1 METNALRRPARPTGH
16 PSLPGL
22 VLAASQVRFRLLV
35 TVRLL
40 GGHQMSLASETS
52 VPIRHA
58 DRFFIGGQW
67 VTPSSQATI
76 KVIDSGT
83 EEVFFTVAEAQA
95 ADISRAVAAAREA
108 FDTGPWPRLS
118 HAERAAYLRAIGEEI
133 AKRTEDLGQIWP
145 RESGVLHKIAR
156 NTGKGAQRT
165 FNAFADLADSFPFE
179 EPAKPSVGQFGL
191 IVREPVGVVGAIIP
205 WNAPMGLISNKV
217 APALL
222 AGCTVILKNSPEA
235 PGEGYLIAEAAEAVG
250 LPAGVLNVLTADRE
264 VSELL
269 VRDPNVDKIS
279 FTGSTAAGRR
289 IASIC
294 GERIARCTLE
304 LGGKSAAV
312 ILDDMDLG
320 TAAQTLARA
329 ECFLSG
335 QVCSSLTRIVVS
347 RNRHDELLEAL
358 AGTFAQIRVGDPF
371 DAQTQMGPLAA
382 SRQRDRVEGYIAK
395 GIADGFTLA
404 TGGSRPKDL
413 DRGWF
418 VEPTVFGHVDNSS
431 VIAQEE
437 IFGPVLSVI
446 PAQDEQ
452 DAVRIAND
460 TIYGLNAS
468 VFTNDVNRA
477 RQVAGQLRSGTVG
490 HNAFRTDFGVSFG
503 GFKQSGIGREG
514 VHEGLPHFL
523 ETKFVVLEG
532 QPEGYENTTL

>member
-1 METNALRRPARPTGH
+1 
-16 PSLPGL
+16 
-22 VLAASQVRFRLLV
+22 
-35 TVRLL
+35 
-40 GGHQMSLASETS
+40 MSLASETS

-67 VTPSSQATI
+67 VTPSSEAKI
-76 KVIDSGT
+76 NVIDSGT
-83 EEVFFTVAEAQA
+83 EELFFTVAEAQA

-108 FDTGPWPRLS
+108 FDTGPWPRLT
-118 HAERAAYLRAIGEEI
+118 HAERAGYLRAIGEEI
-133 AKRTEDLGQIWP
+133 SKRTDDLGQIWP
-145 RESGVLHKIAR
+145 RESGVLYKIAR
-156 NTGKGAQRT
+156 FSGNGAQAT

-250 LPAGVLNVLTADRE
+250 LPPGVLNVVTADRE

-312 ILDDMDLG
+312 ILDDMDIE
-320 TAAQTLARA
+320 TAARTLSQA

-335 QVCSSLTRIVVS
+335 QVCSSLTRIVVP
-347 RNRHDELLEAL
+347 RHRHDELVEAL
-358 AGTFAQIRVGDPF
+358 ASTFSQVRVGDPF
-371 DAQTQMGPLAA
+371 DSQTQMGPLVG

-395 GIADGFTLA
+395 GIADGAKLA
-404 TGGSRPKDL
+404 TGGGRPKDL
-413 DRGWF
+413 ERGWF
-418 VEPTVFGHVDNSS
+418 VEPTVFGNVDNHS

-437 IFGPVLSVI
+437 IFGPVLSVV
-446 PAQDEQ
+446 PAADEE
-452 DAVRIAND
+452 DAIAVAND

-477 RQVAGQLRSGTVG
+477 REVAGQLRSGTVG
-490 HNAFRTDFGVSFG
+490 HNAFRTDFGIAFG

-514 VHEGLPHFL
+514 GREGLLPFL
-523 ETKFVVLEG
+523 ETKTVILEG
-532 QPEGYENTTL
+532 RPTGYEDTEL